1 MSLNSSKLSKILI
14 IDFGSQFTQLIARRI
29 RELGVFSEIISHK
42 KVNSKNILQENISGI
57 ILSGGPLN
65 VYQNDKFK
73 FDRKILQLGTPI
85 LGICFGHQI
94 LSKELGGRVKKSNH
108 REFGLAIINK
118 VSNSILTKNFFN
130 KKNVSNVWMS
140 HADQVSK
147 MPTGFKIVAST
158 KNSKLTIIENSKS
171 NFYGVQFHPEVTHTL
186 KGKILLRNFLFLI
199 CKMKKNWSSRDQK
212 LKLINEIKQ
221 QVGDNKVIC
230 GLSGGVDSSVVAQ
243 LLSKAIGKNLTC
255 IFVNNGL
262 LRKNE
267 ESQVVNTFKKK
278 LKMNLLYVNA
288 EKEFIKKLTDVS
300 DPEKK
305 RKIIGNLFIK
315 IFERCAKKIKNVK
328 FLAQG
333 TLYPDLIE
341 SKSVTGSQTSKIK
354 SHHNVGGLP
363 KRMKLKL
370 VEPLKFLFKDE
381 VRKLGLE
388 LNLSSDIIFRH
399 PFPGPGLAI
408 RMPGIITNE
417 KIKILKEA
425 DFYFIKALRD
435 HGLYH
440 KIWQAYA
447 ALLPVK
453 TVGVM
458 GDNRTYEYI
467 CLLRAIISEDGM
479 TADFFD
485 FPKGFMQSI
494 SNQIINNISGINRVV
509 YDVTSK
515 PPSTI
520 ELE

>member
-1 MSLNSSKLSKILI
+1 MSLNNNLSKILI

-29 RELGVFSEIISHK
+29 RELGVFSEIVSHK
-42 KVNSKNILQENISGI
+42 KIKINQIIKDNIVGI

-65 VYQNDKFK
+65 VYENDKFK
-73 FDRKILQLGTPI
+73 FDKKILKLGVPI

-94 LSKELGGRVKKSNH
+94 LSKLLGGKVKKSKH
-108 REFGLAIINK
+108 REFGLATINK

-130 KKNVSNVWMS
+130 KNKTSDVWMS

-147 MPTGFKIVAST
+147 MPRNFKVIAST
-158 KNSKLTIIENSKS
+158 KNSKLTIIENTID
-171 NFYGVQFHPEVTHTL
+171 NFYGVQFHPEVTHTD
-186 KGKILLRNFLFLI
+186 KGKILLRNFVFLI
-199 CKMKKNWSSRDQK
+199 CKIKKNWSSKDQK
-212 LKLINEIKQ
+212 LKLINEIKE
-221 QVGDNKVIC
+221 QVGSNKVIC

-267 ESQVVNTFKKK
+267 ETQVVNTFKKK
-278 LKMNLLYVNA
+278 LKMNLIYVNA
-288 EKEFIKKLTDVS
+288 EKEFITKLKNVS

-315 IFERCAKKIKNVK
+315 IFERYANKIKNVK

-363 KRMKLKL
+363 KKMKLKL

-388 LNLSSDIIFRH
+388 LNLSNDIISRH

-458 GDNRTYEYI
+458 GDNRTYEHI
-467 CLLRAIISEDGM
+467 CLLRAITSEDGM

-494 SNQIINNISGINRVV
+494 SNQIINNIRGINRVV

>member
-1 MSLNSSKLSKILI
+1 MSLSNNLSKILI
-14 IDFGSQFTQLIARRI
+14 IDFGSQFTQLIARRV
-29 RELGVFSEIISHK
+29 RELGVFSEIVSHK
-42 KVNSKNILQENISGI
+42 KINITQMTKENIAGI

-65 VYQNDKFK
+65 VYENDKFR
-73 FDRKILQLGTPI
+73 FDKKILKLGVPI

-94 LSKELGGRVKKSNH
+94 LSKLLGGKVKKSKH
-108 REFGLAIINK
+108 REFGLATISK
-118 VSNSILTKNFFN
+118 VSNSILTKNFFSKN
-130 KKNVSNVWMS
+130 KTSNVWMS

-147 MPTGFKIVAST
+147 TPKNFKVIAST
-158 KNSKLTIIENSKS
+158 KNSKLTIIENTKD
-171 NFYGVQFHPEVTHTL
+171 NFYGVQFHPEVTHTD
-186 KGKILLRNFLFLI
+186 KGKILLRNFVFLI
-199 CKMKKNWSSRDQK
+199 CKIKKNWSSKDQK
-212 LKLINEIKQ
+212 LKLINEIRK
-221 QVGDNKVIC
+221 QVGNNKVIC

-243 LLSKAIGKNLTC
+243 LLSKTIGKNLTC

-267 ESQVVNTFKKK
+267 ETQVINTFKKK
-278 LKMNLLYVNA
+278 LKINLIYVNA
-288 EKEFIKKLTDVS
+288 EKEFIRKLTNVS

-363 KRMKLKL
+363 KKMKLKL

-388 LNLSSDIIFRH
+388 LNLSKDIISRH

-408 RMPGIITNE
+408 RMPGIITSE

-458 GDNRTYEYI
+458 GDNRTYEHI
-467 CLLRAIISEDGM
+467 CLLRAITSEDGM

-485 FPKGFMQSI
+485 FSKGFMQSI
-494 SNQIINNISGINRVV
+494 SNQIINNIRGINRVV

>member
-1 MSLNSSKLSKILI
+1 MSLSNNLSKILI
-14 IDFGSQFTQLIARRI
+14 IDFGSQFTQLIARRV
-29 RELGVFSEIISHK
+29 RELGVFSEIVSHK
-42 KVNSKNILQENISGI
+42 KIKITQITKDNIAGI

-65 VYQNDKFK
+65 VYENDKFK
-73 FDRKILQLGTPI
+73 FDKKILKLGIPI

-94 LSKELGGRVKKSNH
+94 LSKLLGGKVKKSKH
-108 REFGLAIINK
+108 REFGLATISK

-130 KKNVSNVWMS
+130 KNNTSDVWMS

-147 MPTGFKIVAST
+147 MPKNFKVIAST
-158 KNSKLTIIENSKS
+158 KNSKLTIIENNKD
-171 NFYGVQFHPEVTHTL
+171 NFYGVQFHPEVTHTN
-186 KGKILLRNFLFLI
+186 KGKILLRNFVFLI
-199 CKMKKNWSSRDQK
+199 CKIKKNWSSKDQK
-212 LKLINEIKQ
+212 LKLINEIKE

-267 ESQVVNTFKKK
+267 ETQVVNTFKKK
-278 LKMNLLYVNA
+278 LKINLIYVNA
-288 EKEFIKKLTDVS
+288 GKEFITKLTNVY

-315 IFERCAKKIKNVK
+315 IFERYAKKIKNVE

-388 LNLSSDIIFRH
+388 LNLSNDIISRH

-435 HGLYH
+435 HGLYD

-458 GDNRTYEYI
+458 GDNRTYEHI
-467 CLLRAIISEDGM
+467 CLLRAITSEDGM

-494 SNQIINNISGINRVV
+494 SNQIINNIRGINRVV
-509 YDVTSK
+509 YDITSK

>member
-1 MSLNSSKLSKILI
+1 MSLSNNLSKILI
-14 IDFGSQFTQLIARRI
+14 IDFGSQFSQLIARRV
-29 RELGVFSEIISHK
+29 RELGVFSEIVSHK
-42 KVNSKNILQENISGI
+42 KIKITQIAKDNIAGI

-65 VYQNDKFK
+65 VYENDKFK
-73 FDRKILQLGTPI
+73 FDKKILKLGVPI

-94 LSKELGGRVKKSNH
+94 LSKLLGGKVKKSKH
-108 REFGLAIINK
+108 REFGLAKINK

-130 KKNVSNVWMS
+130 KNNTSDVWMS

-147 MPTGFKIVAST
+147 MPKNFKIIAST
-158 KNSKLTIIENSKS
+158 KNSKLTIIENIKE
-171 NFYGVQFHPEVTHTL
+171 NFYGVQFHPEVTHTN
-186 KGKILLRNFLFLI
+186 KGKILLRNFVFLI
-199 CKMKKNWSSRDQK
+199 CKIKKNWSSKDQK
-212 LKLINEIKQ
+212 LKLINEIKE
-221 QVGDNKVIC
+221 QVGNNKVIC

-267 ESQVVNTFKKK
+267 ETQVVNTFKKK
-278 LKMNLLYVNA
+278 LKINLIYVNA
-288 EKEFIKKLTDVS
+288 EKEFITKLTNVS

-315 IFERCAKKIKNVK
+315 IFERYAKKIKNVK

-388 LNLSSDIIFRH
+388 LNLSNDIISRH

-435 HGLYH
+435 HGLYD

-458 GDNRTYEYI
+458 GDNRTYEHI
-467 CLLRAIISEDGM
+467 CLLRAITSEDGM

-494 SNQIINNISGINRVV
+494 SNQIINNIRGINRVV

>member
-1 MSLNSSKLSKILI
+1 MSLNQVLDKILI

-42 KVNSKNILQENISGI
+42 KIKKKDIDKNVKGL

-65 VYQNDKFK
+65 VYQIKKNS
-73 FDRKILQLGTPI
+73 FDEKIIQLGIPI

-94 LSKELGGRVKKSNH
+94 LSKLNGGKVKQSKH
-108 REFGLAIINK
+108 REFGLANIEK
-118 VSNSILTKNFFN
+118 KKSSLLTKNVFSGRN
-130 KKNVSNVWMS
+130 SIKVWMS

-147 MPTGFKIVAST
+147 LPNNFKVIASSQ
-158 KNSKLTIIENSKS
+158 NSKFAMVENPLKK
-171 NFYGVQFHPEVTHTL
+171 FYGVQFHPEVTHTEN
-186 KGKILLRNFLFLI
+186 GKKIISNFIFLI
-199 CKMKKNWSSRDQK
+199 CKIKKNWSIKNQK
-212 LKLINEIKQ
+212 IKLIKDIRNQ
-221 QVGDNKVIC
+221 LGNHRVIC
-230 GLSGGVDSSVVAQ
+230 ALSGGVDSSVVAQ
-243 LLSKAIGKNLTC
+243 LLNQAIGKKLYC
-255 IFVNNGL
+255 IFVNTGL

-267 ESQVVNTFKKK
+267 EKQVVDTFKRK
-278 LKMNLLYVNA
+278 LKINLIYVNA
-288 EKEFIKKLTDVS
+288 EKEFLKKLRNIS

-315 IFERCAKKIKNVK
+315 IFERYAKKIKNVK

-363 KRMKLKL
+363 KKMKLKL
-370 VEPLKFLFKDE
+370 IEPLKFLFKDE

-388 LNLSSDIIFRH
+388 LNLSKDIILRH

-408 RMPGIITNE
+408 RMPGIITKN
-417 KIKILKEA
+417 KINILREA
-425 DFYFIKALRD
+425 DFYFIEALKD
-435 HGLYH
+435 EGLYN

-458 GDNRTYEYI
+458 GDNRTYEYL
-467 CLLRAIISEDGM
+467 CLLRAITSEDGM
-479 TADFFD
+479 TADFYNFKKT
-485 FPKGFMQSI
+485 FIQMI
-494 SNQIINNISGINRVV
+494 SNKIVNSIRGINRVV

>member
-1 MSLNSSKLSKILI
+1 MSLSNNLSKILI
-14 IDFGSQFTQLIARRI
+14 VDFGSQFTQLIARRV

-42 KVNSKNILQENISGI
+42 KIKTTQITKENIAGI

-65 VYQNDKFK
+65 VYENDKFK
-73 FDRKILQLGTPI
+73 FDKKILTLGVPI

-94 LSKELGGRVKKSNH
+94 LSKLLGGKVKKSKH
-108 REFGLAIINK
+108 REFGLATINK

-130 KKNVSNVWMS
+130 KNKTSNVWMS

-147 MPTGFKIVAST
+147 MPRNFKVIAST
-158 KNSKLTIIENSKS
+158 KNSKLTIIENTKD
-171 NFYGVQFHPEVTHTL
+171 NFYGVQFHPEVTHTD
-186 KGKILLRNFLFLI
+186 KGKILLRNFVFLI
-199 CKMKKNWSSRDQK
+199 CKIKKNWSSKDQK
-212 LKLINEIKQ
+212 LKLINEIRK
-221 QVGDNKVIC
+221 QVGNNKVIC

-243 LLSKAIGKNLTC
+243 LLSKTIGKNLTC

-267 ESQVVNTFKKK
+267 ETQVINTFKKK
-278 LKMNLLYVNA
+278 LKINLIYVNA
-288 EKEFIKKLTDVS
+288 EKEFIRKLTNVS

-363 KRMKLKL
+363 KKMKLKL

-388 LNLSSDIIFRH
+388 LNLSKDIISRH

-408 RMPGIITNE
+408 RMPGIITSE

-458 GDNRTYEYI
+458 GDNRTYEHI
-467 CLLRAIISEDGM
+467 CLLRAITSEDGM

-485 FPKGFMQSI
+485 FSKGFMQSI
-494 SNQIINNISGINRVV
+494 SNQIINNIRGINRVV

>member
-1 MSLNSSKLSKILI
+1 MSLNNNLSKILI
-14 IDFGSQFTQLIARRI
+14 IDFGSQFTQLIARRV
-29 RELGVFSEIISHK
+29 RELGVFSEIVSHK
-42 KVNSKNILQENISGI
+42 KIKITQIVKENIAGI

-65 VYQNDKFK
+65 VYENDKFK
-73 FDRKILQLGTPI
+73 FEKKILKLGVPI

-94 LSKELGGRVKKSNH
+94 LSKLLGGKVKKSKH
-108 REFGLAIINK
+108 REFGLATINK

-130 KKNVSNVWMS
+130 KNKTSDVWMS

-147 MPTGFKIVAST
+147 MPKNFKVIAST
-158 KNSKLTIIENSKS
+158 KNSKLTIIENIKD
-171 NFYGVQFHPEVTHTL
+171 NFYGVQFHPEVTHTN
-186 KGKILLRNFLFLI
+186 KGKILLRNFVFLI
-199 CKMKKNWSSRDQK
+199 CKIKKNWSSKDQK
-212 LKLINEIKQ
+212 LKLINEIKE
-221 QVGDNKVIC
+221 QVGNNKVIC

-267 ESQVVNTFKKK
+267 ATQVVNTFKKK
-278 LKMNLLYVNA
+278 LKINLIYVNA
-288 EKEFIKKLTDVS
+288 EKEFITKLTNVS

-315 IFERCAKKIKNVK
+315 IFERYANKIKNVQ

-388 LNLSSDIIFRH
+388 LNLSNDIISRH

-435 HGLYH
+435 HGLYD

-458 GDNRTYEYI
+458 GDNRTYEHI
-467 CLLRAIISEDGM
+467 CLLRAITSEDGM

-494 SNQIINNISGINRVV
+494 SNQIINNIRGINRVV

>member
-1 MSLNSSKLSKILI
+1 MSLDQNLDKILI
-14 IDFGSQFTQLIARRI
+14 VDFGSQFTQLIARRI
-29 RELGVFSEIISHK
+29 RELGVFSEIVSHK
-42 KVNSKNILQENISGI
+42 KIKNKDINSSIRGI

-65 VYQNDKFK
+65 VDEINKYSFDK
-73 FDRKILQLGTPI
+73 KIINKGVPI
-85 LGICFGHQI
+85 LGICFGHQM
-94 LSKELGGRVKKSNH
+94 LSKLNGGKVKQSKH
-108 REFGLAIINK
+108 REFGLANIYKKKESLLIKSFFNNKKINK
-118 VSNSILTKNFFN
+118 
-130 KKNVSNVWMS
+130 VWMS

-147 MPTGFKIVAST
+147 LPKTFNVIASSQ
-158 KNSKLTIIENSKS
+158 NSKYAIIENKIKR
-171 NFYGVQFHPEVTHTL
+171 FYGVQFHPEVTHTEN
-186 KGKILLRNFLFLI
+186 GKKLISNFIFLI
-199 CKMKKNWSSRDQK
+199 CKIRRNWSSRDQK
-212 LKLINEIKQ
+212 IKLIKDVRN
-221 QVGDNKVIC
+221 QVGENKVIC
-230 GLSGGVDSSVVAQ
+230 ALSGGVDSSVVAQ
-243 LLSKAIGKNLTC
+243 LLNKAIGKKLFC
-255 IFVNNGL
+255 IFVNTGL
-262 LRKNE
+262 LRKDE
-267 ESQVVNTFKKK
+267 EKQVVKTFKKR
-278 LKMNLLYVNA
+278 LKINLIYVNA
-288 EKEFIKKLTDVS
+288 EKEFIKKLTNIY

-315 IFERCAKKIKNVK
+315 IFERYAKKIRNVK

-363 KRMKLKL
+363 RKMKLKL

-388 LNLSSDIIFRH
+388 LSLSKEIISRH

-408 RMPGIITNE
+408 RMPGIITKE
-417 KIKILKEA
+417 KINILKQA
-425 DFYFIKALRD
+425 DFFFIQALKD

-458 GDNRTYEYI
+458 GDNRTYEYL
-467 CLLRAIISEDGM
+467 CLLRAITSEDGM
-479 TADFFD
+479 TADFYEFKKP
-485 FPKGFMQSI
+485 FVQMI
-494 SNQIINNISGINRVV
+494 SNKIVNSIRGINRVV

>member
-1 MSLNSSKLSKILI
+1 MSLDLNLDKILI
-14 IDFGSQFTQLIARRI
+14 IDFGSQFTQLIVRRI
-29 RELGVFSEIISHK
+29 RELGVFSELISHK
-42 KVNSKNILQENISGI
+42 KIKNSQIKSNIKGI

-65 VYQNDKFK
+65 VYQLNNNLFDK
-73 FDRKILQLGTPI
+73 KILKLGIPI

-94 LSKELGGRVKKSNH
+94 LSKFNGGKVKNSKY
-108 REFGLAIINK
+108 REFGLANIYK
-118 VSNSILTKNFFN
+118 KHNSLLIKNFFK
-130 KKNVSNVWMS
+130 KKNNNVWMS

-147 MPTGFKIVAST
+147 LPKTFRVVAS
-158 KNSKLTIIENSKS
+158 SENSKFAIVES
-171 NFYGVQFHPEVTHTL
+171 KIAKLFGVQFHPEVTHTEN
-186 KGKILLRNFLFLI
+186 GKKIISNFIFLI
-199 CKMKKNWSSRDQK
+199 CKIKKNWSSKDQK
-212 LKLINEIKQ
+212 VKLINEVKEQI
-221 QVGDNKVIC
+221 GPNKVIC
-230 GLSGGVDSSVVAQ
+230 ALSGGVDSSVVAQ
-243 LLSKAIGKNLTC
+243 LLNKAVGKKLYC
-255 IFVNNGL
+255 IFVNTGL

-267 ESQVVNTFKKK
+267 ETQVVKTFKKR
-278 LKMNLLYVNA
+278 LKINLIYVNA
-288 EKEFIKKLTDVS
+288 EKEFLRELKNVS

-315 IFERCAKKIKNVK
+315 IFERYSKKIKNVK

-388 LNLSSDIIFRH
+388 LNLNKEIISRH

-408 RMPGIITNE
+408 RMPGIITKE
-417 KIKILKEA
+417 KINILKEA
-425 DFYFIKALRD
+425 DYYFIQTLKE

-458 GDNRTYEYI
+458 GDNRTYEYL
-467 CLLRAIISEDGM
+467 CLLRAITSEDGM
-479 TADFFD
+479 TADYYD
-485 FPKGFMQSI
+485 FKKTFMQFI
-494 SNQIINNISGINRVV
+494 SNKIVNNIRGINRVV